1 MIVHARGSPC
11 TACVCVCGSCLAP
24 IQQQDC
30 GLKCCVLR
38 LQPVVGAWLLEHA
51 ALAGTYNAG
60 TWAGKDWEGFCV
72 FVTLSSNWQVGS
84 TGLRVTFLVII
95 RMRHTLRPNR
105 SHQHIAALIC
115 GQSVLRQLA
124 ALRRPLELACCT
136 LHCEKQPHSFLLL
149 EAVVVIL

>member
-60 TWAGKDWEGFCV
+60 WEGLGRVLRVCYV
-72 FVTLSSNWQVGS
+72 EQQLAGWKHWLTCYLSSY
-84 TGLRVTFLVII
+84 
-95 RMRHTLRPNR
+95 HTHAPHTATQSLAPAYRCTHLWSICSAPACSFAPTTR
-105 SHQHIAALIC
+105 ASLLHAAL
-115 GQSVLRQLA
+115 
-124 ALRRPLELACCT
+124 
-136 LHCEKQPHSFLLL
+136 CEKQPHSFLLL